1 MELHTQITNQH
12 MKNVQHPSLSGKCKL
27 KTMWYTS
34 TRMAMIKMTDIIKCW
49 SVCGATRLS
58 YTIGGKDKLMQ
69 MFWKMVW
76 LWKLNIYIFP
86 ELKKKKGG
94 IFHSHC
100 TTKLLLSISSNRVGT
115 SAIDVTS
122 GKVPSA
128 CNRVRSQQKQMIDGD
143 DDNKDVWWMCL
154 NMLIHSMWN

>member
-1 MELHTQITNQH
+1 
-12 MKNVQHPSLSGKCKL
+12 
-27 KTMWYTS
+27 
-34 TRMAMIKMTDIIKCW
+34 MAMIKMTDIIKCW

-76 LWKLNIYIFP
+76 LRKLNIYIP
-86 ELKKKKGG
+86 WAKKQNKNKKQG

-128 CNRVRSQQKQMIDGD
+128 CNRVRSRQKQMIDGD
-143 DDNKDVWWMCL
+143 DDNKDG
-154 NMLIHSMWN
+154 